1 MGGTAKGSLGHDFSV
16 MSEISSI
23 RNRLR
28 GTVREIVSDKVVS
41 EVVVETAAGT
51 ISAVI
56 TTRSV
61 EELNLKVGTQIYA
74 IIKATS
80 VSVERPATLAD
91 TGSELAGDG
100 DIVFGHV
107 GGVGG

>member
-1 MGGTAKGSLGHDFSV
+1 
-16 MSEISSI
+16 MSQTSI
-23 RNRLR
+23 RNRLT

-41 EVVVETAAGT
+41 EVILETAAGT

-61 EELNLKVGTQIYA
+61 EELGLKVGDQIHA

-80 VSVERPATLAD
+80 VSVERP
-91 TGSELAGDG
+91 
-100 DIVFGHV
+100 
-107 GGVGG
+107 

>member
-1 MGGTAKGSLGHDFSV
+1 
-16 MSEISSI
+16 MSQTSSI
-23 RNRLR
+23 RNRLT

-41 EVVVETAAGT
+41 EVVLETAAGT

-61 EELNLKVGTQIYA
+61 EELNLKVGDQIHA

-80 VSVERPATLAD
+80 ISVERP
-91 TGSELAGDG
+91 
-100 DIVFGHV
+100 
-107 GGVGG
+107 